1 MMLTLALAPLL
12 AFAAAAQDV
21 PWGDLALGDRVEV
34 TFQSGNTLSGT
45 LVASSPKTSSL
56 DYSKQASLIL
66 DVTWEYPGLNG
77 TMTVPKKEIKSV
89 RKLRVMDEKTR
100 KNLLEMKQRIAGENA
115 KPVEPK
121 VEPPPPAAEPKPE
134 PPATS
139 EEERKKAEEKAKLE
153 AELRKK
159 ATEFYAKF
167 PSPFWG
173 PERHIMNVQ
182 KKARGQALSA
192 AETEFEK
199 DYVELWDA
207 GRAASAPKKD

>member
-1 MMLTLALAPLL
+1 MWVRRAEA
-12 AFAAAAQDV
+12 D
-21 PWGDLALGDRVEV
+21 
-34 TFQSGNTLSGT
+34 SGRRRDM
-45 LVASSPKTSSL
+45 P
-56 DYSKQASLIL
+56 
-66 DVTWEYPGLNG
+66 
-77 TMTVPKKEIKSV
+77 
-89 RKLRVMDEKTR
+89 
-100 KNLLEMKQRIAGENA
+100 
-115 KPVEPK
+115 
-121 VEPPPPAAEPKPE
+121 
-134 PPATS
+134 TS

>member
-1 MMLTLALAPLL
+1 MLTLALAPLI

-45 LVASSPKTSSL
+45 LVASSPKISSL

-100 KNLLEMKQRIAGENA
+100 KNLLEMKQRIAAENA
-115 KPVEPK
+115 KSAEPK

-159 ATEFYAKF
+159 AAEFYAKF

-199 DYVELWDA
+199 DYIELWDI
-207 GRAASAPKKD
+207 GRAASVPKKD